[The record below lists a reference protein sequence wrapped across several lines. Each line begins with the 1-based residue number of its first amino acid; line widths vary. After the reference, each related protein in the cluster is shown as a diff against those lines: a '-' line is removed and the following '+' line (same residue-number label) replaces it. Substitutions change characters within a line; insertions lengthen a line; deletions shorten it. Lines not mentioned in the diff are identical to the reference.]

1 MDLFQRAAGAF
12 RRRVVAPL
20 MHATPIEVDPRTGVR
35 ARRYRDYRHYVRHQ
49 AAKLRRNFETLSEHD
64 IAYEEIVVER
74 YAALPLHGRNVLC
87 LGARL
92 GGEVRAFRRLGAL
105 ALGVDLEPG
114 PNNRHV
120 LPGDVHALQFADGV
134 FDYAFT
140 NILDHVLDLEAFTT
154 EVLRVL
160 RREGLLIAE
169 LSSGPIKNY
178 EVNDL
183 TDGRVQAFIGQRM
196 RLLNQTPIVNKTSY
210 TDWRGVQ
217 ATYAKRDCPLQWA
230 HGEERS
236 RPLCDGAGD

>member
-12 RRRVVAPL
+12 ERRVLAPL
-20 MHATPIEVDPRTGVR
+20 IHATPIGVDPHTGVR
-35 ARRYRDYRHYVRHQ
+35 ARRYRDYGHYVRHQ
-49 AAKLRRNFETLSEHD
+49 AAKLRRQFETLHAHD
-64 IAYEEIVVER
+64 IAYEEIVFAR
-74 YAALPLHGRNVLC
+74 YAALPLRGRSMLC

-114 PNNRHV
+114 PHNRHV

-140 NILDHVLDLEAFTT
+140 NILDHVLDLEAFAT

-160 RREGLLIAE
+160 RRDGVLIAE
-169 LSSGPIKNY
+169 FSSGPIKNY

-196 RLLNQTPIVNKTSY
+196 RLLSKTPIANTTSY
-210 TDWRGVQ
+210 TDWRGLQ
-217 ATYAKRDCPLQWA
+217 ATYAR
-230 HGEERS
+230 
-236 RPLCDGAGD
+236 RPEAGPACA

>member
-1 MDLFQRAAGAF
+1 MEREAVVPATGSKIDTMDLFQRAAGAF
-12 RRRVVAPL
+12 ERRVVEPL
-20 MHATPIEVDPRTGVR
+20 MHATPIGVDPHTGVR
-35 ARRYRDYRHYVRHQ
+35 ARRYRDYGHYVRHQ
-49 AAKLRRNFETLSEHD
+49 ATKLRRNLETLKEHD
-64 IAYEEIVVER
+64 LIYEEIVFDR
-74 YAALPLHGRNVLC
+74 YFPLSLRGKSILC

-140 NILDHVLDLEAFTT
+140 NILDHVLDLEAFTA

-160 RREGLLIAE
+160 GPEGLLIAE
-169 LSSGPIKNY
+169 LPNVPIGAY

-183 TDGRVQAFIGQRM
+183 TDGRVQAFVGERM
-196 RLLNQTPIVNKTSY
+196 RLMSETPIANLTSY
-210 TDWRGVQ
+210 TDWQGVQ
-217 ATYAKRDCPLQWA
+217 AIYAKR
-230 HGEERS
+230 
-236 RPLCDGAGD
+236 